1 MVLLGDLCFLLAPSY
16 YKHSCNT
23 NNKCFKLFYYL
34 SQNFWNMKRILS
46 IAVAML
52 FICSLVVAQNTNYE
66 PNTII
71 VKLNRTN
78 SDNFF
83 KSSYIDGMRLRFGD
97 FAYKK
102 EFPDAVRPETEY
114 NKYGHKMSDITT
126 IYRLVFHGD
135 IDVNQAISYLN
146 KSLEVEYAE
155 PLYRVSLLDV
165 PDDPLALPENA
176 NADGA
181 YQYWTRNVHS
191 YEAWDICK
199 GDTSIVIGISD
210 TGTGL
215 THPDLEGN
223 IKLNY
228 DDLPDGIDNDNDG
241 FVDNYKGWNF
251 AYDNN
256 YAQIPHNCNSNQHGA
271 YLSGIAAAVTNNG
284 IGVSGA
290 GYKCKFVPL
299 RIMNDEGSLV
309 NVYQSIVYAANHR
322 FDVVNCSWGSTSYQQ
337 MGQDVVNYAAINY
350 DVLIV
355 AAAGNEGV
363 EGKFYPASFENVVSV
378 AATDINDAKWNNSSY
393 STTVDVSAPGT
404 MFVSTSET
412 GYATMWG
419 GTSFAS
425 PIVAGS
431 AGILRSY
438 YPGYNALQIGE
449 ILRVSAD
456 NIDTLNYLVP
466 DSTMQVDSTF
476 VEYVDSISV
485 DSTWNE
491 QLYSYDSISVDSTWS
506 DELQAYEYD
515 TIHNEV
521 FVGGYEYDT
530 THYDVYFGRY
540 VYDTTY
546 LDASYYVYFN
556 SEYAGML
563 GGGRLNLYHA
573 LTMSAD
579 SLYSTRFNE
588 AVFDRY
594 DNFVDIAGK
603 ITNYLGARSGLRMLF
618 SVESPY
624 VEAVT
629 DELQFGYMAPMQND
643 SVELIRLE
651 VLPDAPQEL
660 TVKLKI
666 TFVSDEFTNV
676 QIIDVPVNGGF
687 VDVNTGRLNLSV
699 AGNGRLG
706 YVDMNTEVGH
716 GFYLDN
722 YYELFYD
729 CGIISGI
736 SGTEVYS
743 SVRQIS
749 DFSVVEYP
757 HYVEDTLAATH
768 VVAKMTDTLD
778 YNSRNLEI
786 TLDVYADDGNYILAE
801 YGIINKGHEPVEGYY
816 FGLFA
821 DWDLYE
827 PVENVSR
834 YDAGRKFAYCA
845 YEGNNSLYAGMKL
858 LSGQPAINYSLPNK
872 AGGDGAIDISDGFS
886 DLEKYYMITNT
897 SVTDAT
903 NDIVQYT
910 GAGAMNIGV
919 GDTVKVCIAL
929 FAADSFSRLTEA
941 VDAAVAK
948 YSYLYG
954 GNEDEESVEM
964 QMSEQFSVSPNP
976 ATDMLELSGVD
987 GDYEVNV
994 YDTYGRC
1001 VFYGVN
1007 VKILDVSKYKVGSYS
1022 IVVHKGCDRKTEKFV
1037 KVEY

>member
-1 MVLLGDLCFLLAPSY
+1 
-16 YKHSCNT
+16 
-23 NNKCFKLFYYL
+23 
-34 SQNFWNMKRILS
+34 MKRILS
-46 IAVAML
+46 IALAML
-52 FICSLVVAQNTNYE
+52 FICSLVVAQNANYE

-71 VKLNRTN
+71 VKLSRTN

-102 EFPDAVRPETEY
+102 EFPDAVRPEKEF
-114 NKYGHKMSDITT
+114 NDYGRRMVDITT
-126 IYRLVFHGD
+126 IYRLVFQSD
-135 IDVNQAISYLN
+135 MDVNQAISYLN
-146 KSLEVEYAE
+146 KSREVEYAE

-165 PDDPLALPENA
+165 PDDPLARPENA
-176 NADGA
+176 NGDGA

-223 IKLNY
+223 IKVNY
-228 DDLPDGIDNDNDG
+228 DDIPDGIDNDNDG
-241 FVDNYKGWNF
+241 YVDNYKGWNF
-251 AYDNN
+251 AYDNYN
-256 YAQIPHNCNSNQHGA
+256 AQIPHGCNSNEHGA
-271 YLSGIAAAVTNNG
+271 YVSGIAAAVTNNG

-337 MGQDVVNYAAINY
+337 MGQDVVNYATINY
-350 DVLIV
+350 DVLVV

-363 EGKFYPASFENVVSV
+363 EGKFYPASFENVISV
-378 AATDINDAKWNNSSY
+378 AATDINDAKWNKSSY

-404 MFVSTSET
+404 MFVSTSEN
-412 GYATMWG
+412 GYVTMWG

-438 YPGYNALQIGE
+438 YPDYNAMQIGE
-449 ILRVSAD
+449 IIRVSAD

-466 DSTMQVDSTF
+466 DSVMQVDSTF
-476 VEYVDSISV
+476 VEYIDSISI
-485 DSTWNE
+485 DSIWND
-491 QLYSYDSISVDSTWS
+491 QLYSYDSISIDSIWS
-506 DELQAYEYD
+506 DDLQAYEYD
-515 TIHNEV
+515 TIHNQV
-521 FVGGYEYDT
+521 YIGGYEYDT
-530 THYDVYFGRY
+530 IHNDVYFGQY
-540 VYDTTY
+540 VFDTTY
-546 LDASYYVYFN
+546 LDASYRVYFN
-556 SEYAGML
+556 SDYAGLL
-563 GGGRLNLYHA
+563 GNGRLNLYHA
-573 LTMSAD
+573 LTISQD
-579 SLYSTRFNE
+579 SLYSTRFHE
-588 AVFDRY
+588 AMFDRY
-594 DNFVDIAGK
+594 DNYVDISGK
-603 ITNYLGARSGLRMLF
+603 ITNYLGSRSDLRMLF

-624 VEAVT
+624 IEVVT
-629 DELQFGYMAPMQND
+629 DELQFGNLASMQND

-651 VLPDAPQEL
+651 VLPDAPREL

-666 TFVSDEFTNV
+666 IFVSDEFTNE

-687 VDVNTGRLNLSV
+687 VDVNTERLNLSV

-716 GFYLDN
+716 GFYLDD

-743 SVRQIS
+743 SVRQIT

-757 HYVEDTLAATH
+757 HYVEDTLAITH

-786 TLDVYADDGNYILAE
+786 TLDVYADDGNYILVE
-801 YGIINKGHEPVEGYY
+801 YGIINKGLEPVDGYC

-834 YDAGRKFAYCA
+834 YDVARKFAYCA

-858 LSGQPAINYSLPNK
+858 LSAQSAINYSLPNK
-872 AGGDGAIDISDGFS
+872 TGGDGAVDISDGFS
-886 DLEKYYMITNT
+886 DLEKYYMMTNI
-897 SVTDAT
+897 SITDAT

-910 GAGAMNIGV
+910 GAGAMSIGV
-919 GDTVKVCIAL
+919 GDTAKVCIAL
-929 FAADSFSRLTEA
+929 VAADSFTRLTEA

-954 GNEDEESVEM
+954 ESGDEESVDM
-964 QMSEQFSVSPNP
+964 QMYERLSVSPNP
-976 ATDMLELSGVD
+976 VTDMLELSGVD
-987 GDYEVNV
+987 GDFDVNV
-994 YDTYGRC
+994 YDAFGRC
-1001 VFYGVN
+1001 VFSGRN
-1007 VKILDVSKYKVGSYS
+1007 ILRLDVSEYPAGIYNISVFNGD
-1022 IVVHKGCDRKTEKFV
+1022 GTRNAKFV
-1037 KVEY
+1037 KMK

>member
-1 MVLLGDLCFLLAPSY
+1 
-16 YKHSCNT
+16 
-23 NNKCFKLFYYL
+23 
-34 SQNFWNMKRILS
+34 MKRILS
-46 IAVAML
+46 IALAML
-52 FICSLVVAQNTNYE
+52 FICSLVVAQNANYE

-71 VKLNRTN
+71 VKLSRTN

-102 EFPDAVRPETEY
+102 EFPDAVRPEKEF
-114 NKYGHKMSDITT
+114 NDYGRRMVDITT
-126 IYRLVFHGD
+126 IYRIVFQND
-135 IDVNQAISYLN
+135 MDVNQAISYLN
-146 KSLEVEYAE
+146 KSREVEYAE

-165 PDDPLALPENA
+165 PDDPLARPENA
-176 NADGA
+176 NGDGA

-223 IKLNY
+223 IKVNY
-228 DDLPDGIDNDNDG
+228 EDIPDGIDNDNDG
-241 FVDNYKGWNF
+241 YVDNYKGWNF
-251 AYDNN
+251 AYDNYN
-256 YAQIPHNCNSNQHGA
+256 AQIPHNCNSNEHGA
-271 YLSGIAAAVTNNG
+271 YVSGIAAAVTNNG

-337 MGQDVVNYAAINY
+337 MGQDVVNYATINY
-350 DVLIV
+350 DVLVV

-363 EGKFYPASFENVVSV
+363 EGKFYPASFENVISV
-378 AATDINDAKWNNSSY
+378 AATDINDAKWNKSSY

-404 MFVSTSET
+404 MFVSTSEN
-412 GYATMWG
+412 GYVTMWG

-438 YPGYNALQIGE
+438 YSDYNAMQIGE
-449 ILRVSAD
+449 IIRVSAD

-466 DSTMQVDSTF
+466 DSIMQVDSTF
-476 VEYVDSISV
+476 VEYIDSISI
-485 DSTWNE
+485 DSTWND
-491 QLYSYDSISVDSTWS
+491 QLYSYDSISVDSIWS
-506 DELQAYEYD
+506 DDLQAYEYD
-515 TIHNEV
+515 TIHNQV
-521 FVGGYEYDT
+521 YIGGYEYDT
-530 THYDVYFGRY
+530 IHNDVYFGQY
-540 VYDTTY
+540 VFDTTY
-546 LDASYYVYFN
+546 LDASYRVYFN
-556 SEYAGML
+556 SDYAGLL
-563 GGGRLNLYHA
+563 GNGRLNLYHA
-573 LTMSAD
+573 LTISQD
-579 SLYSTRFNE
+579 SLYSTRFHE
-588 AVFDRY
+588 AMFDRY
-594 DNFVDIAGK
+594 DNYVDISGK
-603 ITNYLGARSGLRMLF
+603 ITNYLGSRSDLGMSF

-624 VEAVT
+624 IEVVT
-629 DELQFGYMAPMQND
+629 DELQFGNLASMQND

-651 VLPDAPQEL
+651 VLPDAPREL

-666 TFVSDEFTNV
+666 TFVSDEFTNE

-687 VDVNTGRLNLSV
+687 VDVNTESLNLSV
-699 AGNGRLG
+699 AGNGGLG

-716 GFYLDN
+716 GFYLDD

-743 SVRQIS
+743 AVRQIT

-757 HYVEDTLAATH
+757 HYVEDTLAITH

-786 TLDVYADDGNYILAE
+786 TLDVYADDGNYILVE
-801 YGIINKGHEPVEGYY
+801 YGIINKGLEPVDGYC

-834 YDAGRKFAYCA
+834 YDVARKFAYCA
-845 YEGNNSLYAGMKL
+845 YVGNNSLYAGMKL
-858 LSGQPAINYSLPNK
+858 LSAQSAINYSLPNK
-872 AGGDGAIDISDGFS
+872 TGGDGAVDISDGFS
-886 DLEKYYMITNT
+886 DLEKYYMMTNI
-897 SVTDAT
+897 SITDAT

-910 GAGAMNIGV
+910 GAGAMSIGV
-919 GDTVKVCIAL
+919 GDTAMVCIAL
-929 FAADSFSRLTEA
+929 VAADSFTRLTEA

-954 GNEDEESVEM
+954 ESGDEESVDM
-964 QMSEQFSVSPNP
+964 QMYERLSVSPNP
-976 ATDMLELSGVD
+976 VTDMLELSGVD
-987 GDYEVNV
+987 GDFDVNV
-994 YDTYGRC
+994 YDAFGRC
-1001 VFYGVN
+1001 VFSGRN
-1007 VKILDVSKYKVGSYS
+1007 ILRLDVSEYPAGIYNISVFNGD
-1022 IVVHKGCDRKTEKFV
+1022 GTRNAKFV
-1037 KVEY
+1037 KMK